1 MDINNE
7 ALMGMGIESVRVQ
20 EGRFEILSPGAC
32 MPPHADGILNV
43 RQRIGA
49 ERELLSCRLPEHL
62 FP

>member
-1 MDINNE
+1 MDINDE

-20 EGRFEILSPGAC
+20 EGRFEILTPGAKVTL
-32 MPPHADGILNV
+32 HADGMLNV